1 MALFVISW
9 MDKPGALEARM
20 AAREAHL
27 AHIAAQGA
35 KVRLGG
41 PFLGEDGQM
50 AGSMIIF
57 EAETLEEAKA
67 FHAADPYKLAGI
79 FESSQIRP
87 WRLTTGG
94 SGFAPKT

>member
-1 MALFVISW
+1 MTLYVISW
-9 MDKPGALEARM
+9 MDKPGALQARM

-27 AHIAAQGA
+27 AHIHAQGD

-57 EAETLEEAKA
+57 EADSLDEARA
-67 FHAADPYKLAGI
+67 FHDADPYKLAGI
-79 FESSQIRP
+79 FETAQITP
-87 WRLTTGG
+87 WRLTTGVG
-94 SGFAPKT
+94 VAAKT